1 MLVYYEW
8 IRWYTC
14 TYIILCMHG
23 ICFLWVFEK
32 FLNKIIIKKLMNIA
46 SVTLFLLI
54 NFVIPSDVKLGR
66 LELAEE
72 TLNNNNQISSTGGN

>member
-1 MLVYYEW
+1 
-8 IRWYTC
+8 
-14 TYIILCMHG
+14 MHG

-72 TLNNNNQISSTGGN
+72 SINNNNQISSTGGN